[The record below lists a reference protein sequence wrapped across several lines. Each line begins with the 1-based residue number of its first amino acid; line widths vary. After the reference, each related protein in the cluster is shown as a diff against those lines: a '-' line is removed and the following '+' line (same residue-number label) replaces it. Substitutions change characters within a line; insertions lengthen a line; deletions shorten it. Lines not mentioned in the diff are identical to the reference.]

1 MIDAADPPREMPSA
15 ARQDA
20 LPPGAVVE
28 WAPFRLAAGAS
39 EAALLEAS
47 DAIQRDFLRH
57 RPGFLRRELLR
68 GTDGQWADLLHW
80 ADDDAASA
88 AMGAAATS
96 EACLAYFRLM
106 DPGDGVGPGVGVL
119 HLHRVRAY

>member
-1 MIDAADPPREMPSA
+1 MRGEGDV
-15 ARQDA
+15 
-20 LPPGAVVE
+20 PGDGVVVE

-57 RPGFLRRELLR
+57 QPGFVRRELLR
-68 GTDGQWADLLHW
+68 GADGQWADVVVW
-80 ADDDAASA
+80 ADEPTATA
-88 AMGAAATS
+88 AMGAAAS
-96 EACLAYFRLM
+96 SAACRAYFHLM
-106 DPGDGVGPGVGVL
+106 AGGDSMDAATGVL